1 MSTPN
6 SQRETSF
13 FKDDQLVQSP
23 VSSPS
28 LHESPTSSP
37 SLSPSFQN
45 LKDLN
50 GPRLPSQLT
59 QNDTDSMQAAPS
71 RETNVSTKKENT
83 TPPRPSTST
92 SPNASSLTSSDS
104 SPVPFQ
110 LNPQHKPQ
118 RMASEGYFAM
128 PKQVSSL
135 RTEYRPASLH
145 HVPSFHSPG
154 DSTPPSP
161 LMLAQSMKRKGSTMS
176 IPGQTSSVYSNPN
189 SEGEGAGPEEKLVII
204 MVGLPARGKSYI
216 VNKLVRYYNW
226 LQYNCKAFNVGN
238 HRRKQAF
245 HGHDDASFFDPSN
258 PETSKIREDMA
269 MNTLSALLD
278 WFENENGVVGIF
290 DATNSTASR
299 RKAIVEHLKNVP
311 YVTTLFIESVCNDE
325 QLIAANMRMKLFG
338 PDYKNMDPEKSLRD
352 FQERVRLYEQKY
364 EPLGKFEE
372 DLNLRYIKV
381 IDVGKKVVAF
391 NIRGFL
397 AGQAVFFLLNF
408 NLSPRQIWV
417 TRHGESLDNTM
428 GRIGGNAS
436 LTKLG
441 KQYGEDLAMFI
452 ETKRA
457 EFQDRLFFDV
467 TRESNLMNHG
477 NLSFQGKT
485 YNSSFN
491 NLYSTEHAVSTP
503 IELDPEDEEKIIK
516 PFSVWTS
523 MMKRSM
529 ETAAY
534 FDDEQYDIKAMRML
548 NEICSG
554 ICDQHTYE
562 EIKNNYP
569 DEYEARALDKLNYRY
584 PGSGGESYL
593 DVIYRLQSVI
603 VEIERMKHHVL
614 VIGHRV
620 ITRIIIAYFL
630 GCRREDIAHLNVP
643 LHTVYCIEPQPY
655 GTNFYQYNYD
665 PQTRTFTRVP
675 FHV

>member
-1 MSTPN
+1 MSAPN
-6 SQRETSF
+6 SERDSSF
-13 FKDDQLVQSP
+13 FKEDQLVQSP
-23 VSSPS
+23 VSSPT
-28 LHESPTSSP
+28 LHESPPSSP
-37 SLSPSFQN
+37 ILSHTLHN
-45 LKDLN
+45 LKDFQ
-50 GPRLPSQLT
+50 GPRLPSRFTENGL
-59 QNDTDSMQAAPS
+59 
-71 RETNVSTKKENT
+71 VSNQDASSQDAESSIKSQNT
-83 TPPRPSTST
+83 TPTHPSAST
-92 SPNASSLTSSDS
+92 TPDASSLHSSDS
-104 SPVPFQ
+104 SPVPFH
-110 LNPQHKPQ
+110 LNSPHTPK
-118 RMASEGYFAM
+118 RMASEGYFAL

-145 HVPSFHSPG
+145 HVPSFHPPS
-154 DSTPPSP
+154 DSAPPSP
-161 LMLAQSMKRKGSTMS
+161 LLLAQSMKRKGSTMS

-189 SEGEGAGPEEKLVII
+189 SEGEGTAPEEKLVII

-238 HRRKQAF
+238 FRRKQASR
-245 HGHDDASFFDPSN
+245 GPDDASFFDPSN
-258 PETSKIREDMA
+258 PETSKLREDMA
-269 MNTLSALLD
+269 MNTLTALLD

-290 DATNSTASR
+290 DATNSTAIR
-299 RKAIVEHLKNVP
+299 RKAVVEHLKNVP

-381 IDVGKKVVAF
+381 INVGKKVVAF

-417 TRHGESLDNTM
+417 TRHGESVDNTM

-436 LTKLG
+436 LTNLG

-457 EFQDRLFFDV
+457 EFQDRLFYDI
-467 TRESNLMNHG
+467 TRESNLLNGG
-477 NLSFQGKT
+477 NLYQKKQYQPD
-485 YNSSFN
+485 YNNQSP
-491 NLYSTEHAVSTP
+491 TEARTP

-554 ICDQHTYE
+554 ICDQLTYE
-562 EIKNNYP
+562 QIENMHP
-569 DEYEARALDKLNYRY
+569 EEYEARALDKLNYRY

-620 ITRIIIAYFL
+620 ITRIIVAYFL